1 MDSESG
7 VAKFIR
13 KFHRIPIKNREISRK
28 IPDFTR
34 AAIAIDLRKFE
45 NFVSRSQPSE
55 TLDYK

>member
-34 AAIAIDLRKFE
+34 AAIDLRKFE
-45 NFVSRSQPSE
+45 DFVSRFQPSE
-55 TLDYK
+55 ALDYK

>member
-34 AAIAIDLRKFE
+34 AAIDRGSLPFE
-45 NFVSRSQPSE
+45 QREVIEFLVA
-55 TLDYK
+55 